1 MENLKVLYLRG
12 NPIIRSIKSYRKFL
26 IHKIINLTYLDDRP
40 VDQGD
45 KQASEAFFLGGLEA
59 EKKVREEWKRGKD
72 IGYKVRLQE
81 SEQEKISFEERK
93 EKAMLALKNEYLKK
107 KEYLENKKRNL
118 IKEIE
123 DNPKKKLEISREL
136 MALDFQ
142 MKENQKL
149 KVDEEREI
157 IFTMAKREN
166 FHTNS
171 NFEYELWM
179 DPLLITNIVENMFD
193 FQIAL
198 KLIQLELKNRNIA
211 NYELFSEFELRSRW
225 TDIELKTFRKNEN
238 LKEKE
243 NTKISEVENDK
254 RIIFSSIKEA
264 CIDESIFQD
273 STVVTHLIPAKKAN
287 GKIINS
293 NFSELD

>member
-26 IHKIINLTYLDDRP
+26 IHKITNLTYLDDRP

-45 KQASEAFFLGGLEA
+45 KQASVAFFLGGLEA

-72 IGYKVRLQE
+72 IGYKVRKQE

-171 NFEYELWM
+171 IFEYELWM

-193 FQIAL
+193 FPIAL

-238 LKEKE
+238 MKEKE

-273 STVVTHLIPAKKAN
+273 STDVTHLIPESKMN
-287 GKIINS
+287 GKIINT